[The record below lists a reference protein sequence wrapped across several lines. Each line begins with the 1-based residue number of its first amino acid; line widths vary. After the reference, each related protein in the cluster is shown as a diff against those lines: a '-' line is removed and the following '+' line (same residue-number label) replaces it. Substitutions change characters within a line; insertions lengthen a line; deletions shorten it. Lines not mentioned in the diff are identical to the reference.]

1 MFQTKKTSFSLLRAI
16 LSLPPSSFSR
26 ALFFRFLAGRVS
38 SDCRLSECVVIE
50 CLLGG
55 LPESKSSFYSDI
67 FYRVMG
73 IHFSHR
79 ILIEKEAE
87 GESLFMLCLAFER
100 IGLPGGSRVERAWMV
115 KQIHSLKSGQA
126 EKGEGIFEKRGAVG
140 TLLVQKTQEG

>member
-55 LPESKSSFYSDI
+55 LSESKFSFYSDI

-126 EKGEGIFEKRGAVG
+126 EKGEGIFEKRGAMG
-140 TLLVQKTQEG
+140 TLLIQKIQEG